1 MSPASTSIH
10 YSQNKEFTA
19 TALQDLFT
27 SVAWTSGFYP
37 EKLQVAMRNSHTVI
51 SAWHQGRLVGLMN
64 ALSDGIM
71 TAYFHYLLVHP
82 DFQKKG
88 IGQELV
94 ARMLEQ
100 YDDVARK
107 VLIADTSEA
116 SFFYKCG
123 FEPGIGKI
131 PLYVTH

>member
-1 MSPASTSIH
+1 MSPASTTIH

-19 TALQDLFT
+19 IALQELFT

-37 EKLQVAMRNSHTVI
+37 EKLQVALRNSHTVI
-51 SAWHQGRLVGLMN
+51 SAWHQGRLIGLMN

-82 DFQKKG
+82 DYQRQG
-88 IGQELV
+88 IGRELV

-100 YDDVARK
+100 YDDTARK
-107 VLIADTSEA
+107 VLISDSTAA
-116 SFFYKCG
+116 SFFRKCG
-123 FEPGIGKI
+123 FGLEAGKI

>member
-1 MSPASTSIH
+1 MNPATPTIR
-10 YSQNKEFTA
+10 YSQNKEFT
-19 TALQDLFT
+19 TGALQDLFT

-37 EKLQVAMRNSHTVI
+37 EKLQIAMRNSHTVI
-51 SAWHQGRLVGLMN
+51 SAWHQGQLVGLMN

-82 DFQKKG
+82 DFQKLG

-100 YDDVARK
+100 YEDVARK
-107 VLIADTSEA
+107 VLIADESET
-116 SFFYKCG
+116 SFFSKCG
-123 FEPGIGKI
+123 FELGIGKN
-131 PLYVTH
+131 PLYVTQ